1 MKKLLFFIKAD
12 GLAFSIPS
20 NQPKLPRS
28 LQNIFTEL
36 KNDIPDFERDENLS
50 GCLQKWTK
58 EGVFLLNTTL
68 TVE

>member
-1 MKKLLFFIKAD
+1 MISKAT

-20 NQPKLPRS
+20 DQPKLPRS

-36 KNDIPDFERDENLS
+36 KNDIQDFERDEKMG
-50 GCLQKWTK
+50 GCLEKWTQ